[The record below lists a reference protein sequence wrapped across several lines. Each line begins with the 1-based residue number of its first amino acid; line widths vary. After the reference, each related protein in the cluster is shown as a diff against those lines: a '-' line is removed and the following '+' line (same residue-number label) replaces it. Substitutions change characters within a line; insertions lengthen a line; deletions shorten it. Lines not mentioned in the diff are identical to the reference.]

1 MATILIVEDE
11 APLLI
16 LAESVIQGAGY
27 TTLTAATLAEAQS
40 IIQSD
45 AQIDLLFSDLGLGEQ
60 LEAGLELGKMTAEAR
75 PTLPILY
82 TSGRSLTDGMRSLFI
97 EKSEFLAKPYTN
109 DQLVGAIKQLL
120 PTTS

>member
-1 MATILIVEDE
+1 
-11 APLLI
+11 
-16 LAESVIQGAGY
+16 
-27 TTLTAATLAEAQS
+27 
-40 IIQSD
+40 
-45 AQIDLLFSDLGLGEQ
+45 
-60 LEAGLELGKMTAEAR
+60 MTAEAR
-75 PTLPILY
+75 PTLPILH